1 MEDDN
6 FSKQVS
12 GQVSRK
18 NPYMPWFVVIA
29 FVAPV
34 VAAYSL
40 YFLGIAPP
48 SYNNKGELLSSII
61 DVESLALTN
70 SEDELLIREDITRQ
84 KWHMMV
90 FAGANCDEDCNKVLH
105 KIRQVNIAAAKNS
118 YRLRRLIVHL
128 DRTSAEFQALID
140 KEYPEAH
147 HAYGV
152 RTTIQ
157 SAFKEI
163 KPDFSANEIY
173 LVDPLGNI
181 MMRFTQDQPP
191 KDILHD
197 LNKLFKVSQ
206 IG

>member
-6 FSKQVS
+6 FSKQVT
-12 GQVSRK
+12 RK
-18 NPYMPWFVVIA
+18 NPYTPWFVVIA
-29 FVAPV
+29 FVLPV
-34 VAAYSL
+34 AAAYSL

-48 SYNNKGELLSSII
+48 SYNNKGELLSPII
-61 DVESLALTN
+61 DIESLALTD
-70 SEDELLIREDITRQ
+70 SDDELFVREDITQQ

-105 KIRQVNIAAAKNS
+105 KIRQVNAAAAKNS

-128 DRTSAEFQALID
+128 DKTSAEFQALID
-140 KEYPEAH
+140 KEYPEAR

-152 RTTIQ
+152 RATIQ
-157 SAFKEI
+157 SALKSNFE
-163 KPDFSANEIY
+163 ANEIY
-173 LVDPLGNI
+173 LMDPLGNI
-181 MMRFTQDQPP
+181 MMRFTLDQPP